1 MLVAAGAPEVA
12 QSRSSPHP
20 CAQGGWLAREVS
32 AECLEAWADYQRRL
46 AAPASD
52 PAFNPLF
59 KAAVEKRVASI
70 AKECIAPAVYD
81 PLMCPLDARQPH
93 DSTST
98 CAPPTDANFT
108 LPEVVAAVA
117 RTAR

>member
-1 MLVAAGAPEVA
+1 VLKADGSLAKSLPE
-12 QSRSSPHP
+12 R
-20 CAQGGWLAREVS
+20 
-32 AECLEAWADYQRRL
+32 LEAWADYQRRL

-81 PLMCPLDARQPH
+81 PLMCPLDTTHPH
-93 DSTST
+93 DSTCT